1 MKNILPLIATI
12 TALLFTSARAATISS
27 DVGGTA
33 PAPSNDLDNATDLT
47 PSTNDRTAMDHATA
61 GTPDRLQEP
70 LFYHWSG
77 CKFEDLHPA
86 LFTVPPITRPHPR
99 ILVTPEEVTAIKVD
113 IAGKV
118 QPRLSAWEHLQSQA
132 QLDLK
137 EKIAPPYTG
146 NDTLSYYSHALLPMR
161 RATELS
167 LAWLV
172 DGTPTYAAKA
182 KEILLT
188 WARATPL
195 PGANPSI
202 DYRFPNAGM
211 DVTRGTIG
219 FIYAYDALYND
230 LSPAERSDVE
240 AWFRSLLPVI
250 YTGIKRWDTAWETW
264 PEAKVNHNW
273 VVSRDTNTPAY
284 FGGQFYQN
292 HLVAHALGLLT
303 IGYAVGDRGLVQFAV
318 DSRENPRDLIEL
330 INGMILMKDKPL
342 FLKNDTAPHQD
353 GEMADRYRHG
363 EHKGLGYCM
372 LSFDEMLVM
381 TETLHRNGLN
391 LYDYVGAHGETM
403 EKPFTFY
410 ADFVRLKDSSIKGG
424 YYSGEKV
431 SGDSARYEIGN
442 LRYPGNPDIEALLRS
457 VDRTASVKSGLL
469 GCPNLIYGRPLAILH

>member
-1 MKNILPLIATI
+1 MNKHLLLAVAATPW
-12 TALLFTSARAATISS
+12 LFTCARADLDAATNLP
-27 DVGGTA
+27 A
-33 PAPSNDLDNATDLT
+33 NAPSTLQPAE
-47 PSTNDRTAMDHATA
+47 A
-61 GTPDRLQEP
+61 GTPDQLHEP
-70 LFYHWSG
+70 LFYHWRG
-77 CKFEDLHPA
+77 CKFEDLHPVA
-86 LFTVPPITRPHPR
+86 ITVPPITRPHPR
-99 ILVTPEEVTAIKVD
+99 ILVTPEEVMAIKAD

-118 QPRLSAWEHLQSQA
+118 QPRLSAWTHLQAHAETS
-132 QLDLK
+132 LK
-137 EKIAPPYTG
+137 EKIDPPYTG

-172 DGTPTYAAKA
+172 DGNPAYAAKA

-195 PGANPSI
+195 PGANPSL

-219 FIYAYDALYND
+219 FIYTYDALYND
-230 LSPAERSDVE
+230 LSPAERIEVE
-240 AWFRSLLPVI
+240 TWFRSLLPVI
-250 YTGIKRWDTAWETW
+250 YTGIKRWDTAWGTW
-264 PEAKVNHNW
+264 PEAKVNHHW

-292 HLVAHALGLLT
+292 HLVAHALGMLT

-318 DSRENPRDLIEL
+318 DSRENPRDLIDL
-330 INGMILMKDKPL
+330 INGMILMQDKPS

-363 EHKGLGYCM
+363 EHKGLGYCS

-381 TETLHRNGLN
+381 TETLRRNGLN
-391 LYDYVGAHGETM
+391 LYTYVGAHGETM

-424 YYSGEKV
+424 YYTGEKV
-431 SGDSARYEIGN
+431 SGDTARYEIGN
-442 LRYPGNPDIEALLRS
+442 LRYPGNTNIAALLRS
-457 VDRTASVKSGLL
+457 VDRAASDNSGLL
-469 GCPNLIYGRPLAILH
+469 GYPVLIYSRPLAGLH